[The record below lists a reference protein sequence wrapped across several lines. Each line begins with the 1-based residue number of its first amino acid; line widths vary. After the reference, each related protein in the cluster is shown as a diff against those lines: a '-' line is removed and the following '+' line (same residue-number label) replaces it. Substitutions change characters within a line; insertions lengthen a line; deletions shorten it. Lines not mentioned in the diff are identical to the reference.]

1 MIHFDRFVPADL
13 DGPYAE
19 RLIGEARRTVVRQ
32 TAPTT
37 FAYPLVAS
45 WVGISTDQ
53 PSQAPVVF
61 WATLGLLTA
70 LMMARAT
77 LLIVAWRVLD
87 RDVVRTTMYLVFGV
101 ASSCVLSSYIGYI
114 SVTADEGAA
123 RHLGVAIM
131 LAIGGSLIALVSI
144 HRRLA
149 TVWVFTSLAP
159 MAIFCLVA
167 GDPVQRALMLLIV
180 PYLGMTVHIV
190 GMQHRTYWSSRV
202 NAARLDAQMV
212 ETNRLSRMAGM
223 AEIAVSVLHDVG
235 NVLNSV
241 LTSTGVLD
249 KELGN
254 GETTLH
260 DVAKMLDV
268 PREELAAFAAN
279 DRRATVVGPY
289 LRELANARD
298 RRDERLRTE
307 VARVR
312 TGVDHLVHV
321 VSRQQQ
327 HARGSS
333 MISDV
338 DIDGLLEQAVDFVRD
353 SVAANGI
360 VLEPPERT
368 GLAVWADRHQT
379 LQILVNLLANARDAV
394 KGRRASRITVSVR
407 AEAKAVHVV
416 VTDDGC
422 GFDEATARRLFV
434 HGFTTKPHGHGFGL
448 HHSILLARAM
458 GGELS
463 GCSAG
468 VDRGATFTLTLPRSR
483 TAIDASRGAV
493 VPTEA
498 TRRAAAG

>member
-1 MIHFDRFVPADL
+1 MIYFDRFVPADL
-13 DGPYAE
+13 DGRYAE
-19 RLIGEARRTVVRQ
+19 RLIGEARRAVVRQ

-37 FAYPLVAS
+37 FAYPLVVS

-53 PSQAPVVF
+53 ASQAPVVF
-61 WATLGLLTA
+61 WAVLGLLSA

-77 LLIVAWRVLD
+77 LLILAWRVLD

-101 ASSCVLSSYIGYI
+101 VSSCVLSGYIGYI
-114 SVTADEGAA
+114 SVTAAEGPS

-131 LAIGGSLIALVSI
+131 IAIGGSLIALVSI

-149 TVWVFTSLAP
+149 TAWVFASLVP
-159 MAIFCLVA
+159 MAIFCIVA
-167 GDPVQRALMLLIV
+167 GDPVQRALMMLIA

-212 ETNRLSRMAGM
+212 EANRLSRLAGM

-249 KELGN
+249 KELRE

-268 PREELAAFAAN
+268 PREELVAFAAN
-279 DRRATVVGPY
+279 DRRAVVVGPY
-289 LRELANARD
+289 LRELATARD

-333 MISDV
+333 LIHEV
-338 DIDGLLEQAVDFVRD
+338 ELDGLLEQAVDFVRD
-353 SVAANGI
+353 SVVAGGI
-360 VLEPPERT
+360 VLDPPEST
-368 GLAVWADRHQT
+368 GVAVCADRHQT

-394 KGRRASRITVSVR
+394 KGRRAGKIGMSVR
-407 AEAKAVHVV
+407 AEAKAVHVMI
-416 VTDDGC
+416 TDDGC
-422 GFDEATARRLFV
+422 GFDEVTARRLFV

-463 GCSAG
+463 GASAG
-468 VDRGATFTLTLPRSR
+468 VDRGATFTLTLPRSVR
-483 TAIDASRGAV
+483 AVGAIERASA
-493 VPTEA
+493 
-498 TRRAAAG
+498 